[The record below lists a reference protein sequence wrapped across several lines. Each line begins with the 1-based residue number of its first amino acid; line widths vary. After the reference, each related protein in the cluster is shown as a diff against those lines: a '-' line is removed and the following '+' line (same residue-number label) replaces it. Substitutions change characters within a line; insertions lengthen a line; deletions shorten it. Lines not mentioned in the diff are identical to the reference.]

1 MIKRTKYMHVKFR
14 NLKKLVNSVELAKL
28 TKQRNPIVHICDFV
42 VSESVFW
49 SKIRI
54 HVGEIWG
61 FPERL
66 WFFKHA
72 LVHQQ
77 INEILRIDTQ
87 NIIIISQQF
96 YNNKPEFLFLLSPS
110 SIFFNWF
117 VGLKY
122 TEPSSPVIYKNAP

>member
-1 MIKRTKYMHVKFR
+1 MQKTEIQDIEQIKVDKMAGTARVCLQKV
-14 NLKKLVNSVELAKL
+14 
-28 TKQRNPIVHICDFV
+28 
-42 VSESVFW
+42 
-49 SKIRI
+49 
-54 HVGEIWG
+54 
-61 FPERL
+61 
-66 WFFKHA
+66 FFKHA

-110 SIFFNWF
+110 PNFFNWF

-122 TEPSSPVIYKNAP
+122 TEPSSSVIYKNAP